1 VSVSA
6 LLEWRRQL
14 SARAVPPEILAGA
27 PESPWGFPPEMFR
40 HRAELATAIGE
51 PTPTTR
57 RALEALPPGGAVL
70 DVGVGGGATSLPLV
84 GRAATIVGVDGQ
96 ADMLESF
103 DAAARAAGVEPV
115 TVEGSWPGVSDRA
128 PLADVVVCGHVLYN
142 VPDLGPFVRALD
154 AHARV
159 RVVVELTERHPLVWL
174 NDLWERFHGVRF
186 PDGPTADDAV
196 DALRGS
202 GIAPSRE
209 QRTDMTASGGFARR
223 QDAVHLVRKRLCL
236 PAGRDAEIA
245 AALGERLREH
255 DGLWSAGPAEQ
266 VVVTLWW
273 DTQAPSR

>member
-1 VSVSA
+1 VNA
-6 LLEWRRQL
+6 LPGWRRQL
-14 SARAVPPEILAGA
+14 SARAVPPAILAGA
-27 PESPWGFPPEMFR
+27 PESPWGFPPELFR
-40 HRAELATAIGE
+40 RRAELATAVAE

-57 RALEALPPGGAVL
+57 RAMEALPPGGTVL
-70 DVGVGGGATSLPLV
+70 DVGVGGGATSLPLA

-103 DAAARAAGVEPV
+103 AAAARAAGVAPV

-128 PLADVVVCGHVLYN
+128 SVADVAVCGHVLYN

-196 DALRGS
+196 DALRET
-202 GIAPSRE
+202 GIAPERE
-209 QRTDMTASGGFARR
+209 QRTDLAAAGGFARR

-236 PAGRDAEIA
+236 PAERDAEIED
-245 AALGERLREH
+245 ALGERLRER
-255 DGLWSAGPAEQ
+255 DGLWSAGPAAQ

-273 DTQAPSR
+273 DGQAPVR